1 MQFGGHEIQIKGPDA
16 ALQMV
21 VEAVRRVAYS
31 AKLYDAD
38 YNEIVFTDVK
48 YEPHP
53 SDGAFV
59 PTSTGHYRA
68 QKLQDIEQEKAAAE
82 KHNSELYRKWEEEH
96 GKASG
101 TT

>member
-1 MQFGGHEIQIKGPDA
+1 MKLRMQFGGHEIQIKGPDA

-31 AKLYDAD
+31 AKL
-38 YNEIVFTDVK
+38 